1 MALHLTGNT
10 INKSLKVAIKNILK
24 TKKYHIK
31 SDSHDLF
38 DSTSTHNKDSSP
50 YNAVDG
56 MNKRSFREDN
66 VA

>member
-38 DSTSTHNKDSSP
+38 DSTST
-50 YNAVDG
+50 YAVDG